1 MEKIKAK
8 KILTAALILAAGVI
22 FLIWSA
28 LFDWDKIN
36 TYQAYDVGSI
46 VYTKGTVTKVLDN
59 EVGKDPLAPGRML
72 GTQRLKV
79 RLTEGRYKGDEIEVD
94 NILSQLHNVYAAEG
108 SRIIVCVDRPE
119 NVEPYYTVYNYDRE
133 PILAAMVILF
143 ALVMFLVGKKKG
155 IRAFLGLA
163 YTLGLVLF
171 FTIPALY
178 HGFSP
183 YIVSIATILVST
195 VMSLV
200 LLNGVSKRSACGM
213 IATTLGTLSVGLLM
227 IIFGRLLHVSG
238 FNTTDADSLV
248 LVNQATGMSLY
259 RLLFAIVL
267 ISALGADMDVAVS
280 LTASLDELIA
290 VDPEMGPASLIKSG
304 MNIGKDMIGTMSNT
318 LILAFAG
325 SGMTM
330 LLSLISFGYSLR
342 QFFSSDYLA
351 IEMAQGICSTIGVII
366 SVPITSAICAW
377 LLIRQKREN
386 E

>member
-267 ISALGADMDVAVS
+267 ISALGAVMDVAVS
-280 LTASLDELIA
+280 LTASLPVRRLHFVGTDMYTNYFRDM
-290 VDPEMGPASLIKSG
+290 VDA
-304 MNIGKDMIGTMSNT
+304 MSEEEFGAWM
-318 LILAFAG
+318 AFH
-325 SGMTM
+325 
-330 LLSLISFGYSLR
+330 R
-342 QFFSSDYLA
+342 
-351 IEMAQGICSTIGVII
+351 
-366 SVPITSAICAW
+366 AICE
-377 LLIRQKREN
+377 REDLVGLSFHTLDILRK
-386 E
+386 EAQT

>member
-72 GTQRLKV
+72 G
-79 RLTEGRYKGDEIEVD
+79 
-94 NILSQLHNVYAAEG
+94 S
-108 SRIIVCVDRPE
+108 IIVCVDRPE

-267 ISALGADMDVAVS
+267 ISALGAVMDVAVS

>member
-227 IIFGRLLHVSG
+227 IIFGLTGNLL
-238 FNTTDADSLV
+238 
-248 LVNQATGMSLY
+248 
-259 RLLFAIVL
+259 RI
-267 ISALGADMDVAVS
+267 
-280 LTASLDELIA
+280 
-290 VDPEMGPASLIKSG
+290 
-304 MNIGKDMIGTMSNT
+304 TM
-318 LILAFAG
+318 
-325 SGMTM
+325 
-330 LLSLISFGYSLR
+330 Y
-342 QFFSSDYLA
+342 Y
-351 IEMAQGICSTIGVII
+351 
-366 SVPITSAICAW
+366 
-377 LLIRQKREN
+377 IRRREK
-386 E
+386 